1 MSLLGNPKGVG
12 WILPLICSI
21 ARLPK
26 EKFMFKLYARPN
38 AGSAAV
44 EALLAECGA
53 AFEIIDI
60 LREPDGTVPRSFL
73 QINPRGEVPTL
84 RLADNSIMTESAA
97 MMIYLADLHPAAGL
111 APSATS
117 PLRPRYLR
125 WMLYFAT
132 GVYMADLRMYYPARH
147 STDAGHADAIKAKAI
162 EDMERDY
169 DIFAEAL
176 GEGPFI
182 LGQSM
187 SAVDIYAAMLVS
199 WAPDVSKLFARH
211 ASIKHLYE
219 LVKARPLIAKAWVR
233 NKMP

>member
-1 MSLLGNPKGVG
+1 
-12 WILPLICSI
+12 
-21 ARLPK
+21 
-26 EKFMFKLYARPN
+26 MFKLYARPS

-44 EALLAECGA
+44 EALLTECGA

-60 LREPDGTVPRSFL
+60 LRAPDGTVPRSYL

-84 RLADNSIMTESAA
+84 RLPDNRIMTESAA

-111 APSATS
+111 APSVTS
-117 PLRPRYLR
+117 PLRGRYLR
-125 WMLYFAT
+125 WMLFFAT
-132 GVYMADLRMYYPARH
+132 GVYMADLRMYFPARH

-182 LGQSM
+182 LGQSI
-187 SAVDIYAAMLVS
+187 SAIDIYAAMLLS
-199 WAPDVSKLFARH
+199 WAPDVAQLFARH
-211 ASIKHLYE
+211 GNIKKLYD
-219 LVKARPLIAKAWVR
+219 LVAARPKIAKVWAR
-233 NKMP
+233 NEMP

>member
-1 MSLLGNPKGVG
+1 
-12 WILPLICSI
+12 
-21 ARLPK
+21 
-26 EKFMFKLYARPN
+26 MFKLYARQIP
-38 AGSAAV
+38 V
-44 EALLAECGA
+44 PPREALLAECGT

-60 LREPDGTVPRSFL
+60 LREPDGTVSRGFL

-111 APSATS
+111 APSVTS
-117 PLRPRYLR
+117 PLRPRFLR

-162 EDMERDY
+162 DDMERDY

-182 LGQSM
+182 LGPLM

-199 WAPDVSKLFARH
+199 WAPDVERLFARH
-211 ASIKHLYE
+211 GNIKRHYD
-219 LVKARPLIAKAWVR
+219 LVAARPLIAKVWAR
-233 NKMP
+233 KQND

>member
-1 MSLLGNPKGVG
+1 
-12 WILPLICSI
+12 
-21 ARLPK
+21 
-26 EKFMFKLYARPN
+26 MFKLYARPS

-60 LREPDGTVPRSFL
+60 LRGPDGTVPRSYL

-97 MMIYLADLHPAAGL
+97 MMIYLADLHPAASL
-111 APSATS
+111 APSVTS
-117 PLRPRYLR
+117 PLRARYLR

-132 GVYMADLRMYYPARH
+132 AVYMADLRMYYPARH

-182 LGQSM
+182 LGPSM
-187 SAVDIYAAMLVS
+187 SAVDIYGAMLLS
-199 WAPDVSKLFARH
+199 WAPDATQLFARH
-211 ASIKHLYE
+211 GNIKRLYD
-219 LVKARPLIAKAWVR
+219 LVAARPLIAKVWAR
-233 NKMP
+233 NEMPGALSA

>member
-1 MSLLGNPKGVG
+1 MSLLGNPNGAG
-12 WILPLICSI
+12 WILPLICPI

-60 LREPDGTVPRSFL
+60 LREPDGTVPRSFQL
-73 QINPRGEVPTL
+73 INPRGEVPTL

-97 MMIYLADLHPAAGL
+97 MMIYVADLYPAAGL

-117 PLRPRYLR
+117 PLRARYLR

-132 GVYMADLRMYYPARH
+132 NVYMADLRMYYPARH
-147 STDAGHADAIKAKAI
+147 SMVAGHADAIKAKAI

-176 GEGPFI
+176 SEGPFI
-182 LGQSM
+182 LGPSM

-199 WAPDVSKLFARH
+199 WAPDVAQLFARH
-211 ASIKHLYE
+211 GNIKRLYN
-219 LVKARPLIAKAWVR
+219 LVAARPLIAKVWAR

>member
-1 MSLLGNPKGVG
+1 
-12 WILPLICSI
+12 
-21 ARLPK
+21 
-26 EKFMFKLYARPN
+26 MFKLYARPS

-44 EALLAECGA
+44 EALLTECGA

-60 LREPDGTVPRSFL
+60 LREPDGTVPRSYL

-84 RLADNSIMTESAA
+84 RLPDNSIMTESAA

-111 APSATS
+111 APSVTS
-117 PLRPRYLR
+117 PLRGRYLR
-125 WMLYFAT
+125 WMLFFAT
-132 GVYMADLRMYYPARH
+132 GVYMADLRMYFPARH

-187 SAVDIYAAMLVS
+187 SAVDIYAAMLLS
-199 WAPDVSKLFARH
+199 WAPDVTQLFARH
-211 ASIKHLYE
+211 GKIKKLYD
-219 LVKARPLIAKAWVR
+219 LVAARPQIAKVWAR
-233 NKMP
+233 NEMP

>member
-1 MSLLGNPKGVG
+1 
-12 WILPLICSI
+12 
-21 ARLPK
+21 
-26 EKFMFKLYARPN
+26 MFKLYARPS

-44 EALLAECGA
+44 EALLTECGA

-60 LREPDGTVPRSFL
+60 LREPDGTVPRSYL

-84 RLADNSIMTESAA
+84 RLPDNSIMTESAA
-97 MMIYLADLHPAAGL
+97 MMVYLADLHPAAGL
-111 APSATS
+111 APSVTS
-117 PLRPRYLR
+117 PLRGRYLR
-125 WMLYFAT
+125 WMLFFAT
-132 GVYMADLRMYYPARH
+132 GVYMADLRMYFPARH

-187 SAVDIYAAMLVS
+187 SAVDIYAAMLLS
-199 WAPDVSKLFARH
+199 WAPDVAQLFARH
-211 ASIKHLYE
+211 GKNLERHRTKTVSRACRIAL
-219 LVKARPLIAKAWVR
+219 ARSNPGLQIRPCLCRAFVAR
-233 NKMP
+233 GSFGGPRLSSF

>member
-1 MSLLGNPKGVG
+1 
-12 WILPLICSI
+12 
-21 ARLPK
+21 
-26 EKFMFKLYARPN
+26 MFKLYARPSS
-38 AGSAAV
+38 GSAAV

-60 LREPDGTVPRSFL
+60 LRGPDGTVPRSYL

-84 RLADNSIMTESAA
+84 RLPDNSIMTESAA

-111 APSATS
+111 APSVTA
-117 PLRPRYLR
+117 PLRGRYLR
-125 WMLYFAT
+125 WMLFFAT
-132 GVYMADLRMYYPARH
+132 GVYMADLRMYFPARH
-147 STDAGHADAIKAKAI
+147 STDASHADAIKAKAI

-187 SAVDIYAAMLVS
+187 SAADIYAAMLLS
-199 WAPDVSKLFARH
+199 WAPDVAQLFARH
-211 ASIKHLYE
+211 GNIKRLYD
-219 LVKARPLIAKAWVR
+219 LVAARPKIAKVWAR
-233 NKMP
+233 NEMP

>member
-1 MSLLGNPKGVG
+1 
-12 WILPLICSI
+12 
-21 ARLPK
+21 
-26 EKFMFKLYARPN
+26 MFKLYARPN

-53 AFEIIDI
+53 EFEIIDI
-60 LREPDGTVPRSFL
+60 LRGPDGTVPRSYL

-97 MMIYLADLHPAAGL
+97 IMIYLADLHPAADL
-111 APSATS
+111 APSVTS

-132 GVYMADLRMYYPARH
+132 AVYMADLRMYFPARH
-147 STDAGHADAIKAKAI
+147 STDKSHADAIKAKAVD
-162 EDMERDY
+162 DMERDY

-182 LGQSM
+182 LGPSM
-187 SAVDIYAAMLVS
+187 SAVDIYAAMLIS
-199 WAPDVSKLFARH
+199 WAPDVTQLFASH
-211 ASIKHLYE
+211 GNIKRLYD
-219 LVKARPLIAKAWVR
+219 LVAARPQIAKVWAR
-233 NKMP
+233 NEMP

>member
-1 MSLLGNPKGVG
+1 
-12 WILPLICSI
+12 
-21 ARLPK
+21 
-26 EKFMFKLYARPN
+26 MFKLYARPS

-44 EALLAECGA
+44 EALLTECGA

-60 LREPDGTVPRSFL
+60 LREPDGTVPRSYL

-84 RLADNSIMTESAA
+84 RLPDNSIMTESAA

-111 APSATS
+111 APSVTS
-117 PLRPRYLR
+117 PLRGRYLR
-125 WMLYFAT
+125 WMLFFAT
-132 GVYMADLRMYYPARH
+132 GVYMADLRMYFPARH

-187 SAVDIYAAMLVS
+187 SAVDIYAAMLLS
-199 WAPDVSKLFARH
+199 WAPDVAQLFARH
-211 ASIKHLYE
+211 GNIKKLYD
-219 LVKARPLIAKAWVR
+219 LVAARPQIAKVWAR
-233 NKMP
+233 NEMP